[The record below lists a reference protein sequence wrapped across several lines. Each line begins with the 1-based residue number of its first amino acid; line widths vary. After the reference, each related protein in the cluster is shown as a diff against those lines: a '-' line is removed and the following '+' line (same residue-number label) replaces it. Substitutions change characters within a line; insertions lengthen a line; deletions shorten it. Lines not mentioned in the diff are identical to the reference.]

1 MPISYAEKFEPMLL
15 QKFEAEQRSFGLYNS
30 NPEVTFM
37 NAKTIKVPD
46 LTLSGYKD
54 HTRAGQFNRG
64 SITNTWTPLVLGH
77 DRDVEYAL
85 DPMDVDETNLTVSI
99 ANVQN
104 VFEREHAIPERD
116 AYTFSKLY
124 AELVANSVTPDTT
137 APTVANAL
145 TLFDSYM
152 SAMDDAGVPEEGRLL
167 YCTPAFEKLLKEA
180 QGLER
185 VINLTPESQAVNRKI
200 HSLDDV
206 QLIKVPSARFKTSY
220 NFTTGFTPA
229 TGAKQINM
237 ILVHPDAVIGRMK
250 YEYIRV
256 FEPGND
262 PYTADNYIYQNRC
275 YWDIFA
281 VKTRLAGIQMN
292 VEA

>member
-1 MPISYAEKFEPMLL
+1 MPINYAEIFEPTLL
-15 QKFEAEQRSFGLYNS
+15 QKYEAEQRSFALYNS
-30 NPEVTFM
+30 NPQVTFM
-37 NAKTIKVPD
+37 NAKTIKVPN
-46 LTLSGYKD
+46 LTLTGYKD

-64 SITNTWTPLVLGH
+64 SVSNAWTPYVLGH
-77 DRDVEYAL
+77 DRDVEYFL

-104 VFEREHAIPERD
+104 VFETEQAIPERD
-116 AYTFSKLY
+116 AWTFSKLY
-124 AELVANSVTPDTT
+124 AQLVANSVTPDTT
-137 APTVANAL
+137 AITPANAL
-145 TLFDSYM
+145 DKFDTFM
-152 SAMDDAGVPEEGRLL
+152 QEMDDDSVPEEGRLL
-167 YCTPAFEKLLKEA
+167 YVTPAVYKALKQA

-185 VINLTPESQAVNRKI
+185 VMNITDASQAVNRKI

-206 QLIKVPSARFKTSY
+206 EIIKVPSARFKTLY
-220 NFTTGFTPA
+220 NFTTGFAPA

-237 ILVHPDAVIGRMK
+237 LLVHPDSVIGRMK

-256 FEPGND
+256 FTPGND
-262 PYTADNYIYQNRC
+262 PYTADNYVYQNRA

-281 VKTRLAGIQMN
+281 VPTRLGGIKMN

>member
-1 MPISYAEKFEPMLL
+1 MPINYAERFEQTLL

-30 NPEVTFM
+30 NPQVSFM

-46 LTLSGYKD
+46 LTLTGYKD
-54 HTRAGQFNRG
+54 HTRAGSFNRG
-64 SITNTWTPLVLGH
+64 SITNTWTPMVLGH
-77 DRDVEYAL
+77 DRDVEYFI
-85 DPMDVDETNLTVSI
+85 DPMDVDETNLTVTV
-99 ANVQN
+99 ANIQE

-124 AELVANSVTPDTT
+124 AELTNASVTPDTT
-137 APTVANAL
+137 ALTVANVL
-145 TLFDSYM
+145 EKFDAFM
-152 SAMDDAGVPEEGRLL
+152 SAMDDAGVPEEGRIL
-167 YCTPAFEKLLKEA
+167 YCTPATEKLLKEA

-185 VINLTPESQAVNRKI
+185 VINLTDASQAVNRKI

-206 QLIKVPSARFKTSY
+206 QLVKVPSARFKTAY
-220 NFTTGFTPA
+220 DFTTGFTPA

-250 YEYIRV
+250 YEYIRM
-256 FEPGND
+256 FEPAND
-262 PYTADNYIYQNRC
+262 PYTADNYVYQNRA

-281 VKTRLAGIQMN
+281 VPTRLAGIQMN

>member
-1 MPISYAEKFEPMLL
+1 MPINYAESFEPVLL

-30 NPEVTFM
+30 NPQVTFM
-37 NAKTIKVPD
+37 NAKTIKVPNLV
-46 LTLSGYKD
+46 LTGYKD
-54 HTRAGQFNRG
+54 HTRAGAFNRG
-64 SITNTWTPLVLGH
+64 SITNTWTPYVLGH
-77 DRDVEYAL
+77 DRDVEYFI

-99 ANVQN
+99 ANIQE
-104 VFEREHAIPERD
+104 VFEREHGIPERD

-124 AELVANSVTPDTT
+124 AQLVANSVTPDTT
-137 APTVANAL
+137 ALTTANVL
-145 TLFDSYM
+145 TKFDDWM
-152 SAMDDAGVPEEGRLL
+152 SAMDDAGVPEEGRIL
-167 YCTPAFEKLLKEA
+167 YCTPATFKLLKEA

-185 VINLTPESQAVNRKI
+185 VLNLNDASQAVNRKI

-206 QLIKVPSARFKTSY
+206 QIVKVPSARFKTAY
-220 NFTTGFTPA
+220 DFTTGFTPA

-256 FEPGND
+256 FAPAND
-262 PYTADNYIYQNRC
+262 PYTADNYVYQNRC

-281 VKTRLAGIQMN
+281 VTTRLAGIQMN
-292 VEA
+292 IDA